1 MLTRAETGF
10 PASMAVDHDPWFT
23 VRQSCDYTQLH
34 DDTLRREIRLGRL
47 RHARV
52 GGRKSI
58 RIRRSWLDTWLEA
71 SSTPVEVRR

>member
-1 MLTRAETGF
+1 MLTRVETGF
-10 PASMAVDHDPWFT
+10 IPPMEVGHDPWLT

-58 RIRRSWLDTWLEA
+58 RIRRSWLDAWLES
-71 SSTPVEVRR
+71 SSTPVEVR